1 MDIVDALNRGLRRVP
16 PWSLYIAGL
25 SWAAWYFWLGLNNQ
39 LGPEPINVLE
49 REYGL
54 VALKLIVLGLAVS
67 PLRRLFGLN
76 LIKQRRAIGVTAF
89 FFALAHLLVFAV
101 LDVQSLERV
110 WTEVVKRPYVTI
122 GTLSFLLLL
131 PLAVTSN
138 DLSMRKMGA
147 MAWRRLHKLAYPAA
161 FLGGIH
167 YLWLVKGFQIQ
178 PLIYLGLIVSLLL
191 CRRIPGRKRAS
202 A

>member
-1 MDIVDALNRGLRRVP
+1 LDIVGAVNRGLRRIP
-16 PWSLYIAGL
+16 PLAIYIVGL
-25 SWAAWYFWLGLNNQ
+25 IWAVWYFWLGLSNQ

-67 PLRRLFGLN
+67 PLRRLFGIN

-89 FFALAHLLVFAV
+89 FFVLAHLLVFAV

-122 GTLSFLLLL
+122 GMLSFLLML

-138 DLSMRKMGA
+138 DLSIRKMGA
-147 MAWRRLHKLAYPAA
+147 MAWRRLHKLFYPAA
-161 FLGGIH
+161 LLGGVH

-178 PLIYLGLIVSLLL
+178 PLIYLALIVVLLL
-191 CRRIPGRKRAS
+191 CRKIPTRRRTA